1 MIDEQLQAATVGII
15 VLIAVFN
22 VSGYYLA
29 NRNVEPFSELGI
41 LGPNQKIADY
51 PTHALVGQNFTLYLY
66 VGNHEG
72 HVMYYQVLAKVG
84 DRASVINENV
94 SLAAPPVATYSTIL
108 RDNQTYL
115 NQITL
120 SLNHNGTNVRLVF
133 ELWVY
138 RTNTTS
144 FAYDHRFVQLWLNV
158 TGPSI

>member
-1 MIDEQLQAATVGII
+1 MIDEQVQAAAVGII

-29 NRNVEPFSELGI
+29 NRNAEPFSELGI

-51 PTHALVGQNFTLYLY
+51 PTSVLAGQNFSLYLY

-72 HVMYYQVLAKVG
+72 HVMYYQVLVKLG
-84 DRASVINENV
+84 DRSNANTNISLGALPIASYGMV
-94 SLAAPPVATYSTIL
+94 L

-115 NQITL
+115 SPVTF

-133 ELWVY
+133 ELWAY
-138 RTNTTS
+138 AANTTS
-144 FAYDHRFVQLWLNV
+144 FVYDHRSTWIYMNV